1 MQLQLR
7 IEAQSQRSDPRH
19 KQKIEKFINQ
29 LVRIPTSAI
38 SLQFPHT
45 TLLPHR
51 GRIEQF
57 WSSVRGGQGRLRQ
70 GVESGNEENE
80 AIIRDEGDVQG
91 ENHSEKVNKLCH
103 ELTHPPRQN

>member
-7 IEAQSQRSDPRH
+7 IEAQSQRGDTRH

-29 LVRIPTSAI
+29 LVLVPTSTI
-38 SLQFPHT
+38 SFQLAHT
-45 TLLPHR
+45 PLLPHR
-51 GRIEQF
+51 SGIEQL

-80 AIIRDEGDVQG
+80 AIICDEGDVQG
-91 ENHSEKVNKLCH
+91 ENHSKKINKLRH
-103 ELTHPPRQN
+103 ELTHSPRQN